1 MDEYLILIIEPEWD
15 SSTVTTE
22 DWDREMELHNSF
34 TQAVRDAGGEVREGN
49 ALAGN
54 AAAVR
59 VRPGKGSAATVV
71 TDGPFMETKEIV
83 SGYYVITAKDI
94 AEATRLAALCPSG
107 GYLEVHPI
115 FDVST
120 MTS

>member
-1 MDEYLILIIEPEWD
+1 MEEFLVLIIEPEWD
-15 SSTVTTE
+15 SATVTTA
-22 DWDREMELHNSF
+22 DWDNEMTLHNTF
-34 TQAVRDAGGEVREGN
+34 MQAVRDAGGEVRDGN

-59 VRPGKGSAATVV
+59 VRPGKGGAKTII

-83 SGYYVITAKDI
+83 SGYYVITAKDM
-94 AEATRLAALCPSG
+94 AEATRLAEICPTG